1 MSGINIQTGDQTNR
15 LISENALIPICHPLA
30 PGSSSLPKFGTLIPN
45 RIFVGGIPS
54 NTNEQELKSFFS
66 SFGHVKDVKIIND
79 RLGASKGYGFVTFE
93 SQEMA
98 EKIIKN
104 ESETLIFKDRKL
116 NIGHAIRKQQIFP
129 RPELT
134 TTLLFTGS
142 AIPYS
147 FQNGMAV
154 FPLPGQEY
162 PILTQTTAPYATM
175 ILPQPDGG
183 TPLYLPPLHSTPA
196 AAISPYTHI
205 PQHAVT
211 AALHQQFHQ
220 TGAVSCLTPAVVGQ
234 ITPLNVSVNNTNP
247 QSHSTPSVMAAAAAM
262 AAAVQWPQHPG
273 PNNQQNPQQSSAVT
287 VTHSVSHVNN
297 EHSINQTSTITQ
309 NQSTVTA
316 QHPTNWHW
324 SPGIQQSQNTIQGT
338 SPQSNMF
345 TIDTSS
351 SISTTKST
359 SISNPN
365 LQFPQQVSNS
375 TLSLYP
381 SSFGDISSTLQLLQS
396 STLTASTA
404 ALLAATV
411 MQQPNTNIFDN
422 EINMNLDMTTVA
434 TLAALATA
442 SINSPSLINTN
453 MNSMKEMKKTKE
465 KEDVTTSGFSKSVHL
480 NDDIVGLSFTQPIK
494 KPRYDVETAQKTKKD
509 E

>member
-1 MSGINIQTGDQTNR
+1 
-15 LISENALIPICHPLA
+15 
-30 PGSSSLPKFGTLIPN
+30 
-45 RIFVGGIPS
+45 
-54 NTNEQELKSFFS
+54 
-66 SFGHVKDVKIIND
+66 
-79 RLGASKGYGFVTFE
+79 
-93 SQEMA
+93 
-98 EKIIKN
+98 
-104 ESETLIFKDRKL
+104 
-116 NIGHAIRKQQIFP
+116 
-129 RPELT
+129 
-134 TTLLFTGS
+134 
-142 AIPYS
+142 
-147 FQNGMAV
+147 
-154 FPLPGQEY
+154 
-162 PILTQTTAPYATM
+162 M

-205 PQHAVT
+205 PQQAVT

-234 ITPLNVSVNNTNP
+234 ITPVNVSVNNTNP

-262 AAAVQWPQHPG
+262 AAAVQWPQNPAQ
-273 PNNQQNPQQSSAVT
+273 NNQQNQQQSSTVT

-309 NQSTVTA
+309 NQSAVAA
-316 QHPTNWHW
+316 QHPTSWHW
-324 SPGIQQSQNTIQGT
+324 STGVQQSQNTVQET
-338 SPQSNMF
+338 NPQSNMF

-351 SISTTKST
+351 SIGATKST
-359 SISNPN
+359 SSISNPN

-381 SSFGDISSTLQLLQS
+381 SSFGDLSSTLQLLQS

-411 MQQPNTNIFDN
+411 MHQPNTNIFDN

-453 MNSMKEMKKTKE
+453 MNSIKEMKTKE
-465 KEDVTTSGFSKSVHL
+465 KEDITTSEFSKSVHL
-480 NDDIVGLSFTQPIK
+480 NDDMVGLPFTQPIK
-494 KPRYDVETAQKTKKD
+494 KPRYDVETVQKIKKD